1 MAKYLSNIDLG
12 KNQLQNAA
20 LHPLAAAPGTP
31 VEGQV
36 YFDTTIGD
44 KEMYFWN
51 GTAWVAM
58 GSQGDITEI
67 QSSTTNQLTVTNGTG
82 PVPSL
87 AIVTGA
93 VANGGTAL
101 ATGDQ
106 IYDFV
111 IGLGYVESVTQ
122 DNTSTFVDVTVGGTA
137 ADPTVGAE
145 LNATGT
151 PSGTTFLRGDNV
163 WATPAGSYTSWSL
176 EADTGTAVDI
186 TDGLRVDFT
195 GGTAISTTVASA
207 TPNTLTIDL
216 DDTAVTPGSY
226 TYASITVDQQGR
238 LTAASSGTTPGTM
251 SSFTLAADS
260 GTNQTIS
267 DGNTLSVLGTA
278 PISTTASATDTVT
291 ITHDNSGVTANTY
304 AYPASVVVNATGHIT
319 SITAGSAPGT
329 MSSFT
334 LTGDTGTNQ
343 TITNGNTL
351 DVAGGTNI
359 STVVGATDTVT
370 VNLNDSITLS
380 GTLTANGTG
389 QHSFGG
395 QVTIPSTPTA
405 GTDAASK
412 NYVDTVLAGSG
423 ALIYQGGYNAATN
436 TPDLDVS
443 PSSSI
448 KKGWTYTVTADG
460 SFFTEQVRIGDV
472 LIAESD
478 APTTLADWT
487 TVQNNID
494 LATTTTVGIAS
505 FSSDNFAVSAAGAVT
520 IKDNGVILGTET
532 TGNYVATVAEG
543 AGIDVTGSGS
553 ESAAVTV
560 TLDLNELTVGTTPTH
575 LSGNDGSGNTR
586 KFTITEVADEVSA
599 ANGFAATISASGTV
613 THNLGT
619 NDVIIQ
625 LYDTV
630 TLETVYAD
638 MDRSSVNAVD
648 ITFASTPT
656 NSIRVLVQKI
666 G

>member
-36 YFDTTIGD
+36 YFDTTVGD
-44 KEMYFWN
+44 KMMYFYN
-51 GTAWVAM
+51 GSAWVAM
-58 GSQGDITEI
+58 GAQGDITEI

-111 IGLGYVESVTQ
+111 IGLGYVESVTS
-122 DNTSTFVDVTVGGTA
+122 DNTSTFVDVTIGGTA

-151 PSGTTFLRGDNV
+151 PSATTFLRGDNV
-163 WATPAGSYTSWSL
+163 WATPAGAYTSWSL
-176 EADTGTAVDI
+176 QGDTGSAVNI
-186 TDGLRVDFT
+186 TDGLAVDFT
-195 GGTAISTTVASA
+195 GGTAISTTVASG

-216 DDTAVTPGSY
+216 DNTAVTPGSY

-238 LTAASSGTTPGTM
+238 LTAASSGAAPGTM
-251 SSFTLAADS
+251 SSFTVAADG
-260 GTNQTIS
+260 GTNQTITN
-267 DGNTLSVLGTA
+267 GNTLSILGTA

-304 AYPASVVVNATGHIT
+304 AYPASVAVNATGHIT

-395 QVTIPSTPTA
+395 QVTIPATPSA
-405 GTDAASK
+405 NTDAASK
-412 NYVDTVLAGSG
+412 QYVDNAVVGNLV
-423 ALIYQGGYNAATN
+423 YQGGYNAATN
-436 TPDLDVS
+436 TPDLDSS

-460 SFFTEQVRIGDV
+460 TFFTEQVRVGDV
-472 LIAESD
+472 LIAEQD
-478 APTTLADWT
+478 APTALADWT

-532 TGNYVATVAEG
+532 TGNYVATIAEG
-543 AGIDVTGSGS
+543 AGIDVTGSGT

-560 TLDLNELTVGTTPTH
+560 TLDLNELTVGTAPTH
-575 LSGNDGSGNTR
+575 LAGNDGSGNTR
-586 KFTITEVADEVSA
+586 KFTIAEVADEVSA
-599 ANGFAATISASGTV
+599 VNGFAATISTSGTV

-619 NDVIIQ
+619 NDVVIQ

-638 MDRSSVNAVD
+638 MERSSVNAVD
-648 ITFASTPT
+648 ITFAATPT